1 MSALQAHNDSRVK
14 SAPNRVISHDFLRRL
29 AVAAATRRPEESF
42 CEMVP
47 LIERFIILV
56 SKDGMEGNGE

>member
-1 MSALQAHNDSRVK
+1 MT
-14 SAPNRVISHDFLRRL
+14 FY
-29 AVAAATRRPEESF
+29 AAWPLPPPPEESF
-42 CEMVP
+42 CEMVS